1 MSSIP
6 TNGVWITAP
15 MVTAMAYVEGTF
27 YITDG
32 EDYQLPPT
40 IVPPSGTNGWHI
52 LLSADR
58 KSSSSVAA
66 EFAVLTGGPPHEF
79 APGQDDAPKELN
91 FCYGINM
98 TFQIDA
104 STTTTATLYFA
115 QGSYFTT
122 NNWWIGGANL
132 TRNDEDSATLVVSN
146 GSKRMTLTVTGNT
159 GLNANQFT
167 FSQS

>member
-6 TNGVWITAP
+6 SNGVWITAP

-27 YITDG
+27 HITSG
-32 EDYQLPPT
+32 ELAQLPPT
-40 IVPPSGTNGWHI
+40 IVPPINSNGWQI
-52 LLSADR
+52 LLSAER
-58 KSSSSVAA
+58 KASSSVAA
-66 EFAVLTGGPPHEF
+66 DFAALTGGTPHEF

-98 TFQIDA
+98 TFQIDDA
-104 STTTTATLYFA
+104 TTTTATLYLA

-132 TRNDEDSATLVVSN
+132 TRNGEDSATLVVSS
-146 GSKRMTLTVTGNT
+146 GSKQMTITVTGNT

-167 FSQS
+167 FAKS